1 MQQPYVRQPPYGA
14 SLTQTVTPNYG
25 TINPMASSAPA
36 FMGAAVTGELL
47 GTAADETNTAQ
58 YTPVTHPVE
67 INTSA
72 GSVYAAYEAAGAPVW
87 PEGTLVMIE
96 PADGNAEGADRDRVT
111 IRINGTMGPN
121 LGQVNG
127 QYDQGVIRPLAAD
140 FFYEKRTG
148 ARKRD
153 PVYATLAWSGVT
165 TIKIPDGNPDL
176 GVAAPCQNV
185 FARMTRDGIQLRWTR
200 ARAGDQLLGRLVIGK
215 KASDTL
221 LSVCLDP

>member
-1 MQQPYVRQPPYGA
+1 MEQPYVRQPPYG
-14 SLTQTVTPNYG
+14 SGLTQTVTSNYG
-25 TINPMASSAPA
+25 TINPMPAAAPA

-58 YTPVTHPVE
+58 YTPITHPVE
-67 INTSA
+67 IETGT
-72 GSVYAAYEAAGAPVW
+72 GSVYSTYVAAGQGVW
-87 PEGTLVMIE
+87 TEGTLVMIKPAE
-96 PADGNAEGADRDRVT
+96 PNATGPAANRVSLRKDGNTPPALDA
-111 IRINGTMGPN
+111 
-121 LGQVNG
+121 LNG

-148 ARKRD
+148 TRKRD
-153 PVYATLAWSGVT
+153 PVFATLAWAGVT

-185 FARMTRDGIQLRWTR
+185 FARMTENGIQLRWTR

-215 KASDTL
+215 NASDTL